1 MLWSLYK
8 KLLTCFA
15 KGMPGHGIRRQMFR
29 MAGYKIGKD
38 TFIGQDLIIVDEVA
52 DKGRVQIGDRV
63 AIAPRV
69 TLVVSSKPNWSRI
82 TPYVK
87 ILRGFITIG
96 DDAWLGA
103 GCIVLPDIRIG
114 KGAIIAAGA
123 VVTKDVPDYT
133 VVAGVPARPLRRL
146 PVPEEWREGR
156 IEIEENSHV
165 QV

>member
-8 KLLTCFA
+8 KLLTCLA
-15 KGMPGHGIRRQMFR
+15 KGMPGHRIRRQLFR
-29 MAGYKIGKD
+29 MAGYMIGAA
-38 TFIGQDLIIVDEVA
+38 TFIGQDLIIVDEMT
-52 DKGRVQIGDRV
+52 DRGRVRIGARV

-69 TLVVSSKPNWSRI
+69 TLVVSSNPNLSRI
-82 TPYVK
+82 TPFVK
-87 ILRGFITIG
+87 VQRGFIAIE
-96 DDAWLGA
+96 DDAWLGT

-114 KGAIIAAGA
+114 KGAVIAAGA

-146 PVPEEWREGR
+146 PVPEEWYKECVAVQ
-156 IEIEENSHV
+156 ESPHV

>member
-8 KLLTCFA
+8 KLLTCLA
-15 KGMPGHGIRRQMFR
+15 KGMPGHRIRRQLFR
-29 MAGYKIGKD
+29 MAGYMIGAA
-38 TFIGQDLIIVDEVA
+38 TFIGQDLIIVDEMT
-52 DKGRVQIGDRV
+52 DRGRVRIGARV

-69 TLVVSSKPNWSRI
+69 TLVVSSNPNLSRI
-82 TPYVK
+82 TPFVK
-87 ILRGFITIG
+87 VQRGFIAIE

-114 KGAIIAAGA
+114 KGAVIAAGA

-146 PVPEEWREGR
+146 PVPEEWYKECVAVQ
-156 IEIEENSHV
+156 ESPHV